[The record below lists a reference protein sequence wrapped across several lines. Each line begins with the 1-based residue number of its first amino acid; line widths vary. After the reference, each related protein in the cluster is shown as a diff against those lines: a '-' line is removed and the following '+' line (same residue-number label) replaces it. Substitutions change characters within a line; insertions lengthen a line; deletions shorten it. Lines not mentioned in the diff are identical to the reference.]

1 MCVARPTVQNE
12 NGKPFDRVMGMTSD
26 IGKWGLNLFEKEK
39 PTAAQVEPVQEEIL
53 PVTDLNAKVEAEVSA
68 PESQAQEV
76 VEVLSSESVAETAPV
91 DSSEKSVEE
100 QSSPEVIS
108 VAAEKLDDTPIS
120 SVDSAS
126 TPETISTTEDEV
138 KVTATEDSG
147 TATEES
153 NKEESNA
160 PVAAVVYEGD
170 LGQGTL
176 EDKELYTTR
185 E

>member
-1 MCVARPTVQNE
+1 M
-12 NGKPFDRVMGMTSD
+12 
-26 IGKWGLNLFEKEK
+26 
-39 PTAAQVEPVQEEIL
+39 
-53 PVTDLNAKVEAEVSA
+53 
-68 PESQAQEV
+68 
-76 VEVLSSESVAETAPV
+76 
-91 DSSEKSVEE
+91 
-100 QSSPEVIS
+100 
-108 VAAEKLDDTPIS
+108 
-120 SVDSAS
+120 DSAS

-138 KVTATEDSG
+138 KDSG